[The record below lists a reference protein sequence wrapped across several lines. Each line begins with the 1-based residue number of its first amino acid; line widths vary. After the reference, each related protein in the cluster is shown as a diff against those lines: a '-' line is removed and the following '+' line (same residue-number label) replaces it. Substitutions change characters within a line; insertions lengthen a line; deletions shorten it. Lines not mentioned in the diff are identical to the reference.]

1 MTPGRLA
8 LIIVLAFLALSL
20 VAWLLGAFLETS
32 VSG

>member
-20 VAWLLGAFLETS
+20 VAWLLGALLETS

>member
-8 LIIVLAFLALSL
+8 LIIVLVFLSLSL